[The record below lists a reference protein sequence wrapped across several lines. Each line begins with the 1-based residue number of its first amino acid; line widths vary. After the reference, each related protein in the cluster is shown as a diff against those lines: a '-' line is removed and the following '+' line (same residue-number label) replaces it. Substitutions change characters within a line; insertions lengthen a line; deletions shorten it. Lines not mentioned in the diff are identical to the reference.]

1 MKMYCIIAVRTFQ
14 FGAES
19 SISKPEEFWQDISD
33 EGDAMEPSYRKIA
46 TLVFGASIEIA
57 PQWKQ
62 NRNVCAVKKWRL
74 FAVFFRVYFS
84 WIVKK

>member
-1 MKMYCIIAVRTFQ
+1 MDLENEVITFQ

-19 SISKPEEFWQDISD
+19 SISKPEGFWQDISD
-33 EGDAMEPSYRKIA
+33 EGDAMDPSYRKIA
-46 TLVFGASIEIA
+46 TPVFGASIEIA

-74 FAVFFRVYFS
+74 FSVFFRVNFS
-84 WIVKK
+84 WIVKQ